1 MREDDRAVLGR
12 RIGDNALVVGLNLSL
27 PDVDPVPIV
36 GVLVPAVA
44 AVEVRETALRLESEP
59 PPLLT

>member
-1 MREDDRAVLGR
+1 MLGR

-44 AVEVRETALRLESEP
+44 AVEVSETALRLESGP